1 MKNKALTILFV
12 LLVFGFTLLDLFLP
26 DRDFSE
32 WENRELR
39 RMPEITFKTVFN
51 GSFGADYES
60 YMTDQFA
67 LRDTLVKLKYLSDR
81 ALLKRDAGGVYIG
94 DDALFVK
101 QKEIDD
107 VKLKKNVTAM
117 EAFGKEHSVRFLLVP
132 SATYVL
138 RDKLPPYAS
147 VVDEKALFDELS
159 ASFKNVEFIN
169 VLPQL
174 EGEMSY
180 YFRTDHHWTAEG
192 ALVGYNAYRSAIGKA
207 PLTKD
212 DFVVSKVSD
221 TFLGTSSSKSGALGI
236 TPDTL
241 EKWERGSVTGV
252 EIYDGFEL
260 SEYPSIYFDEFL
272 SKKDKYSYYL
282 GQNEPLVRINTDG
295 DGGRLLIFKD
305 SYAHVFSQLL
315 ISDYSE
321 IVLLDLRYVR
331 EKVDVLLEKTLGLT
345 AKDFDERLFLY
356 SADTFTTESNMLW
369 LK

>member
-1 MKNKALTILFV
+1 MKNKALTLLFV
-12 LLVFGFTLLDLFLP
+12 LLVFGFTLLDLLTP

-32 WENRELR
+32 WENRELKQ
-39 RMPEITFKTVFN
+39 MPEITFKTVFD
-51 GSFGADYES
+51 GSFGTDYES

-67 LRDTLVKLKYLSDR
+67 LRDTLVKVKFLSDR
-81 ALLKRDAGGVYIG
+81 ALLKTDAGGVYIG

-107 VKLKKNVTAM
+107 VKLQRNTTIM
-117 EAFGKEHSVRFLLVP
+117 EEFAKEYPARFLLVP
-132 SATYVL
+132 SATYAL

-147 VVDEKALFDELS
+147 VIDERALFDELES
-159 ASFKNVEFIN
+159 SFGNIEFIN
-169 VLPQL
+169 LVPDFDGKEL
-174 EGEMSY
+174 

-192 ALVGYNAYRSAIGKA
+192 ALVGYNAYRMALGKA

-212 DFVVSKVSD
+212 DFVVSAVSD
-221 TFLGTSSSKSGALGI
+221 GFLGTSVSKSGALGI

-241 EKWERGSVTGV
+241 EKWERGVVTGV
-252 EIYDGFEL
+252 EIYDGATL
-260 SEYPSIYFDEFL
+260 LEYSSIYFNEYL

-282 GQNEPLVRINTDG
+282 GQNESLVRIKTESE
-295 DGGRLLIFKD
+295 GGRLLVFKD
-305 SYAHVFSQLL
+305 SYAHIFSQLA

-321 IVLLDLRYVR
+321 IVLIDLRYVR
-331 EKVDVLLEKTLGLT
+331 EKVEILLERTLGEELS
-345 AKDFDERLFLY
+345 DFDEILFLY